1 MFVRVRVCA
10 CMHASVWVCVY
21 VGVRVIVRVK
31 EMEGKGYTKFR
42 KREKTPDTVIWSPS
56 LRANNKT

>member
-1 MFVRVRVCA
+1 MC
-10 CMHASVWVCVY
+10 

-31 EMEGKGYTKFR
+31 EMEEKGYTKFG
-42 KREKTPDTVIWSPS
+42 KREKTPDTVIWSLS

>member
-1 MFVRVRVCA
+1 MLAKVNKSGCDCVQVCMHVCGCA
-10 CMHASVWVCVY
+10 CDME
-21 VGVRVIVRVK
+21 
-31 EMEGKGYTKFR
+31 EMEEKGYTKFR